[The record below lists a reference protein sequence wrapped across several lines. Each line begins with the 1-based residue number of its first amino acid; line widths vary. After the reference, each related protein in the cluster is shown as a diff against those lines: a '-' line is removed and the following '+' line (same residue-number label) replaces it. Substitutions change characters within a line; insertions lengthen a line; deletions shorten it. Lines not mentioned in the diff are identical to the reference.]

1 MMSWGGKGWGGK
13 RVLFS
18 KCDCVKSVGLE
29 GQVQAT

>member
-1 MMSWGGKGWGGK
+1 MMSWGGK